1 MKIKVHMTAFAEPG
15 TIRMVELPH
24 YTNLDDQGAER
35 FLDIVY
41 YYGQNDFQPQDC
53 CSVSGGDVIELDD
66 GRLFII
72 QLPAGYKEI
81 TKEQFEEH
89 KKLDR
94 RERQFSKLV
103 SAY

>member
-1 MKIKVHMTAFAEPG
+1 MKVKVHMTAFADPG
-15 TIRMVELPH
+15 IIRTVELPPR
-24 YTNLDDQGAER
+24 TDLNDQGANR

-72 QLPAGYKEI
+72 QLPAGFKEI
-81 TKEQFEEH
+81 TKEQFEQY
-89 KKLDR
+89 KTSDR